1 MTSPAENPAPRG
13 WVPSAY
19 QAAVALSALSAVL
32 GLGRELLVVRRLRF
46 GEVNDA
52 LAFALSITYTVALL
66 GEPLRLG
73 ALNLLDRRLG
83 SRLMAVVGAG
93 IVIAASLTTVMY
105 RSGGRPLPLSWMLA
119 AGTAGAA
126 NLVLAWVLPRMQR
139 LGPFLPVHAVTVMPN
154 VIIVTGILVPA
165 ATPELFAGRVIAL
178 FLLCPVLQLAALAA
192 LRAFGKEHAP
202 LGPPAPVAEGLR
214 PMRWHA
220 LGAAGGQGAQFFLRS
235 SLLLAGTGT
244 LAKFNL
250 VLRVTETIRA
260 VFVDTY
266 IASRIRRWANGEKTS
281 DGIIDGRWLG
291 PAALGSVVVAG
302 LLVALLWPA
311 LPGTWPASLE
321 LVLGTYLV
329 LALRVRYQSLNT
341 GSQPVHLNRRI
352 AGTEVISA
360 VLAFVFAKVTG
371 SPVALLAWVIY
382 VAKPA
387 AGLGVLSRAA
397 AGSPSAL
404 VPEA

>member
-1 MTSPAENPAPRG
+1 MTSSGDSPATRG
-13 WVPSAY
+13 WMPSTY
-19 QAAVALSALSAVL
+19 QAAVALSALSALL
-32 GLGRELLVVRRLRF
+32 GLGRELLVVRRLHF

-52 LAFALSITYTVALL
+52 LTFALSITYTIALL

-83 SRLMAVVGAG
+83 SRLIAAVGAG
-93 IVIAASLTTVMY
+93 IVVAACLTTAMY
-105 RSGGRPLPLSWMLA
+105 SSGGQPLPLSWMIT

-139 LGPFLPVHAVTVMPN
+139 AGPFLPVHAVTVMPN
-154 VIIVTGILVPA
+154 IIIVSGILLPA
-165 ATPELFAGRVIAL
+165 ASPDAFAGRVIGL
-178 FLLCPVLQLAALAA
+178 FLLCPVLQLAALAV
-192 LRAFGKEHAP
+192 LHGFGEHPPLAP
-202 LGPPAPVAEGLR
+202 PPTIAEGLR

-220 LGAAGGQGAQFFLRS
+220 AGAAGGQGAQFFLRS
-235 SLLLAGTGT
+235 ALLAAGTGT

-260 VFVDTY
+260 IFVDTY
-266 IASRIRRWANGEKTS
+266 IASRIRRWASGEKTA
-281 DGIIDGRWLG
+281 DGVVDGRWLG
-291 PAALGSVVVAG
+291 PRPLLAIVGVGLVVAM
-302 LLVALLWPA
+302 AWPA
-311 LPGTWPASLE
+311 LPGIWPASLE

-341 GSQPVHLNRRI
+341 GAQPVQLNRRI
-352 AGTEVISA
+352 AGTELASA
-360 VLAFVFAKVTG
+360 ALAFVVARVTG
-371 SPVALLAWVIY
+371 GPVALLAWVIY

-387 AGLGVLSRAA
+387 AGLRVLSRAA
-397 AGSPSAL
+397 ASPSAL